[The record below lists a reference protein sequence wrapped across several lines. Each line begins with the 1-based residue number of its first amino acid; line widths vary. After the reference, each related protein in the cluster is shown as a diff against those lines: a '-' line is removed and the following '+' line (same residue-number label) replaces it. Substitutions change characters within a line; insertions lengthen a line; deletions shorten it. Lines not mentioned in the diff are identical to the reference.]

1 MPWCSDT
8 PTSLQLARERTTT
21 SRRGGTV
28 TGATG
33 RTTTPSSTATP
44 GGTAVAATGGATR
57 CWTFTVDAAGPA
69 SDDAAPPSTATIAK
83 VAVDAAPAIATRDAA
98 AGCRRLLRTTG
109 LCRSVIVV
117 PSLVPV
123 VIVGLAVL
131 RAVVRPI
138 VVVRPVVV
146 VRIVVVRPA
155 GLVGGR
161 VGARHDRTG
170 LIDVGGTVGGG
181 QEVVDGGEPPDVR
194 RWWWARRAHV
204 DRDRCGR
211 RDEGDGDRQCG
222 DPGPTSLAVAGT
234 CGMGTTGGRGIVGGF
249 VHVVEGTERV

>member
-1 MPWCSDT
+1 TTTAVAASAFSRDSSDSGRNRDHRASRLTRRSTARSSVDRSPPWTTMWASVPMTWQRCSEMPWCSDT

-98 AGCRRLLRTTG
+98 AGCRRLLRTTR

-161 VGARHDRTG
+161 VGARH
-170 LIDVGGTVGGG
+170 
-181 QEVVDGGEPPDVR
+181 
-194 RWWWARRAHV
+194 
-204 DRDRCGR
+204 
-211 RDEGDGDRQCG
+211 
-222 DPGPTSLAVAGT
+222 
-234 CGMGTTGGRGIVGGF
+234 
-249 VHVVEGTERV
+249 